1 MALAPALIERVDD
14 VLARLEAADRALSQP
29 LARQLELARRGVSRE
44 QAYEWVQRNAMRAYH
59 EKRNFKALLLEDADV
74 TRALPPP
81 EIERAFDLD
90 EQLRHV
96 DRILDRVF
104 SSSPELAGVS
114 RPAEVSS

>member
-1 MALAPALIERVDD
+1 
-14 VLARLEAADRALSQP
+14 
-29 LARQLELARRGVSRE
+29 
-44 QAYEWVQRNAMRAYH
+44 MRAYH
-59 EKRNFKALLLEDADV
+59 EKRDFKALLLEDADV